1 MNTMNRASLIAAL
14 GLALSIAA
22 AVGPGSGQPATSVVP
37 AGVTGRTTQ
46 LAELLGFVD
55 EKLVRLDPETLRS
68 RPGPRIAVGT
78 GGCASRSGGTACWSN
93 PAWTISPDATR
104 IAVARNDRRAV
115 QLVKPAG
122 MRVVGSIRWRFEGG
136 PVGALAWLAPTRIIG
151 IQEAFAERSRVVIF
165 DLTTKRLVARRALG
179 GRVVQIGRTA
189 RELVLLMAPAESIGT
204 ARLAVVDARGGVR
217 FAQLS
222 GVSVGSKLLGTG
234 NDHRVDMRA
243 PGLTLDPLRGRA
255 FVVTDDLAA
264 EVDLRTLAVSHHSLE
279 APRSLFSRFWN
290 WLEPAAEA
298 KQVSGY
304 HRQARWLGNDLI
316 AVSGSDTEQSRY
328 RAAGLILVN
337 TSTWSVRTIDRGAM
351 GFEVGGDTLL
361 ATGWSVDEA
370 TKRTVGIGVAAYGM
384 DGEKR
389 FQLLDGQHAWVA
401 LVHDGRAY
409 VDAGGVEPLRIVDLS
424 TGRVVGTREQPL
436 PALLLG
442 TGSGWWG

>member
-1 MNTMNRASLIAAL
+1 MNRASLVAAL
-14 GLALSIAA
+14 GLALAA
-22 AVGPGSGQPATSVVP
+22 AVGLGSGQPATSAVP
-37 AGVTGRTTQ
+37 AWETWRAAQ
-46 LAELLGFVD
+46 LAELLAFVD
-55 EKLVRLDPETLRS
+55 GKLVRLDPETLRS
-68 RPGPRIAVGT
+68 LPGPGIAVGP
-78 GGCASRSGGTACWSN
+78 GGCAPRSGGTACWSN

-104 IAVARNDRRAV
+104 IAVARNDRSAV
-115 QLVKPAG
+115 QLVKAAG
-122 MRVVGSIRWRFEGG
+122 MRVAGSVRWRFESGS
-136 PVGALAWLAPTRIIG
+136 VGALAWLAPKRIVG
-151 IQEAFAERSRVVIF
+151 IQEAFAESQRVVAF
-165 DLTTKRLVARRALG
+165 DLATKRIVARRALG
-179 GRVVQIGRTA
+179 GKVIQLGRTA
-189 RELVLLMAPAESIGT
+189 REFVLLVAPAESIGT

-217 FAQLS
+217 FVQLPE
-222 GVSVGSKLLGTG
+222 VPVGSKLLGTG
-234 NDHRVDMRA
+234 SDHRVDMRT
-243 PGLTLDPLRGRA
+243 PGLTVDPLGRRA
-255 FVVTDDLAA
+255 FVVTDGLVA
-264 EVDLRTLAVSHHSLE
+264 EVDLRTLAVSYHSLE
-279 APRSLFSRFWN
+279 EPRSLLARLWN

-316 AVSGSDTEQSRY
+316 AVSGSDTEQGRY
-328 RAAGLILVN
+328 RPAGLHLVD
-337 TSTWSVRTIDRGAM
+337 TRTWSVRTIDRGAT
-351 GFEVGGDTLL
+351 GFEVAGDTLL

-409 VDAGGVEPLRIVDLS
+409 VDVGGEPLRIVDLS